1 MVPQTELG
9 RKGCHTVRGNLTHL
23 VLYVYVLKTDFSTQE
38 YSRPVSFSMDST
50 AIYATRALPRPSLGD
65 DILATISK
73 LKISFKPPFR
83 RANFRKR
90 QEDDNWRNSALA
102 SAVRRVREKDDPDY
116 SEVVSNINKLSK
128 SNYTKLMTDFLE
140 RIAKRDAMFRLRV
153 TTLLFDFGVKST
165 FFAPIMADAYK
176 DIVAAHSD
184 ALQDLATQTSMFDA
198 LYDTDK
204 IVVVP
209 LSTEPGYDEAIL
221 AWMKQKEIK
230 RGFAAFV
237 AELYSRG
244 LVPEETMTGFL
255 NQVCDELRESIRN
268 PKTPANEEHVD
279 ALVRFLFAVA
289 TKVAVKSVI
298 QRILTIPKAETPSLT
313 FKSRFRLDDAAKASK

>member
-1 MVPQTELG
+1 
-9 RKGCHTVRGNLTHL
+9 
-23 VLYVYVLKTDFSTQE
+23 
-38 YSRPVSFSMDST
+38 MDIGV
-50 AIYATRALPRPSLGD
+50 IYAARALPRPSLGD

-90 QEDDNWRNSALA
+90 QEDDNWRNNALVA
-102 SAVRRVREKDDPDY
+102 AVRKVKEKDDADY
-116 SEVVSNINKLSK
+116 SEIVSNINKLSK

-140 RIAKRDAMFRLRV
+140 RIAKRDALFRLRV
-153 TTLLFDFGVKST
+153 TTLLFDVGVKST
-165 FFAPIMADAYK
+165 FFAPIMSDAYK
-176 DIVAAHSD
+176 DIAAAHPD
-184 ALQDLATQTSMFDA
+184 ALQDLATQTSMFDT
-198 LYDTDK
+198 LYDTEK

-209 LSTEPGYDEAIL
+209 ASSEAGYDDAII
-221 AWMKQKEIK
+221 AWTKQKENK

-255 NQVCDELRESIRN
+255 KQVFDELCESIRN

-289 TKVAVKSVI
+289 TKVAVKSAI
-298 QRILTIPKAETPSLT
+298 QQILAIPKTETVSLNM
-313 FKSRFRLDDAAKASK
+313 KSRFKLEDAAKASK

>member
-1 MVPQTELG
+1 
-9 RKGCHTVRGNLTHL
+9 
-23 VLYVYVLKTDFSTQE
+23 
-38 YSRPVSFSMDST
+38 MDVA
-50 AIYATRALPRPSLGD
+50 AIYAVRGLPRPSLGD
-65 DILATISK
+65 DILSTIAK
-73 LKISFKPPFR
+73 LKISFKPAFR
-83 RANFRKR
+83 RNLRPKR

-102 SAVRRVREKDDPDY
+102 AAVRKVKEKDDPDY
-116 SEVVSNINKLSK
+116 SEIVSNINKLSK

-140 RIAKRDAMFRLRV
+140 RIKKRDALFRLRV

-176 DIVAAHSD
+176 DIVTAHPD
-184 ALQDLATQTSMFDA
+184 ALQDLATQTAMFDT
-198 LYDTDK
+198 LYDTAT

-209 LSTEPGYDEAIL
+209 HSADPGYDEAIL
-221 AWMKQKEIK
+221 AWTKQKEIK

-244 LVPEETMTGFL
+244 LVPEETMNGFL
-255 NQVCDELRESIRN
+255 KQVFDDLRESVRA

-289 TKVAVKSVI
+289 TKVYIKASC
-298 QRILTIPKAETPSLT
+298 QGILAIPKTETPSLNM
-313 FKSRFRLDDAAKASK
+313 KSRFKLEDAMKASPR

>member
-1 MVPQTELG
+1 
-9 RKGCHTVRGNLTHL
+9 
-23 VLYVYVLKTDFSTQE
+23 
-38 YSRPVSFSMDST
+38 MDIT
-50 AIYATRALPRPSLGD
+50 AIYAARALPRPSLGD

-90 QEDDNWRNSALA
+90 QEDDNWRNSALVA
-102 SAVRRVREKDDPDY
+102 AVRKVKEKDDPDY
-116 SEVVSNINKLSK
+116 SEIVSNINKLSK

-140 RIAKRDAMFRLRV
+140 RVAKRDAMFRLRV

-176 DIVAAHSD
+176 DIAAAHPD
-184 ALQDLATQTSMFDA
+184 ALQDLATQTAMFDT
-198 LYDTDK
+198 LYDTAK

-209 LSTEPGYDEAIL
+209 ASSDAGYDEAII
-221 AWMKQKEIK
+221 AWTKQKEIK

-244 LVPEETMTGFL
+244 LVPEETMAGFL
-255 NQVCDELRESIRN
+255 KQVFDDLRESIRA
-268 PKTPANEEHVD
+268 PKTSANEEHVD

-289 TKVAVKSVI
+289 TKVSVKSAI
-298 QRILTIPKAETPSLT
+298 QQILAIPKTDTPSLNM
-313 FKSRFRLDDAAKASK
+313 KSRFKLDDAAKASK

>member
-1 MVPQTELG
+1 
-9 RKGCHTVRGNLTHL
+9 
-23 VLYVYVLKTDFSTQE
+23 
-38 YSRPVSFSMDST
+38 MDIGV
-50 AIYATRALPRPSLGD
+50 IYAARALPRPSLGD

-90 QEDDNWRNSALA
+90 QEDDNWRNSALVA
-102 SAVRRVREKDDPDY
+102 AVRKVKEKDDADY
-116 SEVVSNINKLSK
+116 SDIVSNINKLSK

-140 RIAKRDAMFRLRV
+140 KVAKRDAMFRLRV

-165 FFAPIMADAYK
+165 FFGPIMADAYK
-176 DIVAAHSD
+176 DIAAAHPD
-184 ALQDLATQTSMFDA
+184 ALQDLATQTSMFDT
-198 LYDTDK
+198 LYDTAV
-204 IVVVP
+204 IAVVP
-209 LSTEPGYDEAIL
+209 PSTDPGYDAAII
-221 AWMKQKEIK
+221 AWTKQKEIK

-244 LVPEETMTGFL
+244 LVPEETMMGFL
-255 NQVCDELRESIRN
+255 KQVFDELRESVRA

-289 TKVAVKSVI
+289 TKVAVKTAI
-298 QRILTIPKAETPSLT
+298 QQVLAIPKTDTPSLS
-313 FKSRFRLDDAAKASK
+313 FKSRFKLEDASKASR

>member
-1 MVPQTELG
+1 
-9 RKGCHTVRGNLTHL
+9 
-23 VLYVYVLKTDFSTQE
+23 
-38 YSRPVSFSMDST
+38 MDIT
-50 AIYATRALPRPSLGD
+50 AIYAARALPRPSLGD

-90 QEDDNWRNSALA
+90 QEDDNWRNSALVA
-102 SAVRRVREKDDPDY
+102 AVRKVKEKDDPDY
-116 SEVVSNINKLSK
+116 SEIVSNINKLSK

-140 RIAKRDAMFRLRV
+140 RVAKRDAMFRLRV

-176 DIVAAHSD
+176 DIAAAHPD
-184 ALQDLATQTSMFDA
+184 ALQDLATQTAMFDT
-198 LYDTDK
+198 LYDTAK

-209 LSTEPGYDEAIL
+209 ASSDAGYDEAII
-221 AWMKQKEIK
+221 AWTKQKEIK

-244 LVPEETMTGFL
+244 LVPEETMAGFL
-255 NQVCDELRESIRN
+255 KQVFDDLRESIRA
-268 PKTPANEEHVD
+268 PKTSANEEHVD

-289 TKVAVKSVI
+289 TKVSVKSAI
-298 QRILTIPKAETPSLT
+298 QQILAIPKTETPSLNM
-313 FKSRFRLDDAAKASK
+313 KSRFKLDDAAKASK

>member
-1 MVPQTELG
+1 M
-9 RKGCHTVRGNLTHL
+9 
-23 VLYVYVLKTDFSTQE
+23 D
-38 YSRPVSFSMDST
+38 VS
-50 AIYATRALPRPSLGD
+50 AIYAARGLPRPSLGD
-65 DILATISK
+65 DILATIAK

-83 RANFRKR
+83 RNFRAKR
-90 QEDDNWRNSALA
+90 TEDDNWRNSALVH
-102 SAVRRVREKDDPDY
+102 AVRKVKEKDDPDY
-116 SEVVSNINKLSK
+116 SEIVSNINKLSK

-176 DIVAAHSD
+176 DIAAAHSD
-184 ALQDLATQTSMFDA
+184 ALQDLVTQTSMFDT

-204 IVVVP
+204 IVTVP
-209 LSTEPGYDEAIL
+209 ASSDTGYDDAII
-221 AWMKQKEIK
+221 AWTKQKEIK

-244 LVPEETMTGFL
+244 LIPEETMMGFL
-255 NQVCDELRESIRN
+255 KTVFDEMRESIRT

-289 TKVAVKSVI
+289 TKVPIKTSV
-298 QRILTIPKAETPSLT
+298 QAILAIPKTETPSLN
-313 FKSRFRLDDAAKASK
+313 FKSRFKLEDAAKASK

>member
-1 MVPQTELG
+1 M
-9 RKGCHTVRGNLTHL
+9 
-23 VLYVYVLKTDFSTQE
+23 D
-38 YSRPVSFSMDST
+38 VS
-50 AIYATRALPRPSLGD
+50 AIYAARALPRPSLGD
-65 DILATISK
+65 DILATIAK

-83 RANFRKR
+83 RNFRPKR
-90 QEDDNWRNSALA
+90 QEDDNWRNSALLN
-102 SAVRRVREKDDPDY
+102 AVRKVKEKDDPDY
-116 SEVVSNINKLSK
+116 SEIVSNINKLSK

-140 RIAKRDAMFRLRV
+140 RIKKRDAMFRLRV

-176 DIVAAHSD
+176 DIAAAHPD
-184 ALQDLATQTSMFDA
+184 ALQDLATQTAMFDT
-198 LYDTDK
+198 LYDTST
-204 IVVVP
+204 IVTVP
-209 LSTEPGYDEAIL
+209 ASSDAGYDEAII
-221 AWMKQKEIK
+221 AWTKQKEIK

-255 NQVCDELRESIRN
+255 KTVFDEMRESVRS

-289 TKVAVKSVI
+289 TKVPIRAGTKE
-298 QRILTIPKAETPSLT
+298 ILSIPKAETPSLNM
-313 FKSRFRLDDAAKASK
+313 KSRFKLEDANKASK